1 MPEAITIAI
10 DGPAASG
17 KGTVARRVAAELG
30 YAYIDTGAMYRA
42 VGQGVLDA
50 AGDPSAPEPAT
61 SIALRLRFGF
71 DWHGGQLRVLVD
83 GVDVTTRIRTEAAGR
98 AASAVA
104 VHPGVRAALLQT
116 QRDLGAGGG
125 VVMDGRDIGT
135 VVLPDAHLKIFL
147 DADLD
152 ERARRRA
159 AEHPETQFED
169 IRRDLASRDA
179 QDSGRATAPLC
190 AAVDA
195 VHVDSTHLPIDG
207 VVAAV
212 LEAARARIGA
222 TVDAAH

>member
-1 MPEAITIAI
+1 VAERITIAI

-17 KGTVARRVAAELG
+17 KGTVARRVAGMLG

-42 VGQGVLDA
+42 VGRAVLDA
-50 AGDPSAPEPAT
+50 GGDPREPEPAT
-61 SIALRLRFGF
+61 SIAGHLRFGF
-71 DWHGGQLRVLVD
+71 DWHGGAMRILVD
-83 GVDVTTRIRTEAAGR
+83 GADVTSRIRTEEAGR

-135 VVLPDAHLKIFL
+135 VVLPDAQLKVFL

-159 AEHPETQFED
+159 AEHPESSVEA
-169 IRRDLASRDA
+169 IRRDLAARDA
-179 QDSGRATAPLC
+179 QDSGRATAPLRR
-190 AAVDA
+190 ADDA
-195 VHVDSTHLPIDG
+195 VVVDSTHLDVDA
-207 VVAAV
+207 VVSV
-212 LEAARARIGA
+212 VVDLARARVA
-222 TVDAAH
+222 R